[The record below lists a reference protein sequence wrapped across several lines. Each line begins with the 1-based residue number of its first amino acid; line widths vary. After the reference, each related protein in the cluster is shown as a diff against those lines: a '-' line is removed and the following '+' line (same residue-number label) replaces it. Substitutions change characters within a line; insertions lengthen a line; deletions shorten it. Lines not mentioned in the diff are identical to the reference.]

1 MLVRL
6 LERVPDL
13 LEDLGHVA
21 EQEQPDALDV
31 VAELFA
37 LEQLQ
42 EMAQTRAPLRGH
54 VPFGFDGFAPDHAG
68 SSSSR

>member
-21 EQEQPDALDV
+21 EREQPDALDV

-42 EMAQTRAPLRGH
+42 EMARTRAPLRGH